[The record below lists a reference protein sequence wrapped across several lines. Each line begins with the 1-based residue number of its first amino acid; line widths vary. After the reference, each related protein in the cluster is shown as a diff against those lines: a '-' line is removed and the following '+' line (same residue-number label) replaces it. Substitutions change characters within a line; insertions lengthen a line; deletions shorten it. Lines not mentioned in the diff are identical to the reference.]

1 MKEKIKNSKILISV
15 TALFIIVASIVAV
28 NIITDKSDNI
38 QTATGTSNSGELEII
53 DESSYESTSTPEITT
68 ETKVDEDVIDDD
80 LVVNTENENVT
91 IEEDK
96 NGNQIAII
104 KDDNGE
110 EVKVAVKKDKN
121 GKTVVDT
128 TKKIVTDKDNNYV
141 VKDNS
146 ETSDGNTESTTTID
160 PKTHKVVVKETTPAE
175 TKTTTND
182 SSNESNKTTTKTTT
196 AKPTTTTTAKSTTTA
211 KTTEAPKT
219 TTTKTTTTKK
229 TTTDKSQY
237 PDDAVGPVHEE
248 PAKTATT
255 TTKVT
260 TTPKVTEAPKT
271 TTTTTAKKAE
281 APKTTVTECIHANIQ
296 PIYREEPISAWDETI
311 TVKKTSFKC
320 RGCGLFYCDVEEA
333 WNNKDEATL
342 KKLYLTDITDKKIID
357 NVNKYSLLT
366 VYSDAYDCYTSHCG
380 VCHGG
385 SSWTTS
391 SKTVNE
397 IIHHEAETTLVIDH
411 YYCPD
416 CKKEIY

>member
-38 QTATGTSNSGELEII
+38 QTATGTSNSGEPEII
-53 DESSYESTSTPEITT
+53 EESSYEPTSTPEITT
-68 ETKVDEDVIDDD
+68 ETNVDEDVIDND

-182 SSNESNKTTTKTTT
+182 SSSESNKTTTKTTT

-237 PDDAVGPVHEE
+237 PDYEVGPVHEDPVE
-248 PAKTATT
+248 TATT
-255 TTKVT
+255 TRKVT

-281 APKTTVTECIHANIQ
+281 EPKTTKTECQHTYEA
-296 PIYREEPISAWDETI
+296 IYREIPVDAWEETVM
-311 TVKKTSFKC
+311 VKKTTDKC
-320 RGCGLFYCDVEEA
+320 RGCGLLYCDVEAA

-342 KKLYLTDITDKKIID
+342 KKLFLTDITDKKIID
-357 NVNKYSLLT
+357 IVNKNSLLNN
-366 VYSDAYDCYTSHCG
+366 YSSAYDCYTDHCAY
-380 VCHGG
+380 CHGG
-385 SSWTTS
+385 SSWGTTIVEVP
-391 SKTVNE
+391 T
-397 IIHHEAETTLVIDH
+397 IIYHEATTKLEVDH
-411 YYCPD
+411 YYCPK
-416 CKKEIY
+416 CNTHF

>member
-38 QTATGTSNSGELEII
+38 QTATGTSNSGEPEII

-182 SSNESNKTTTKTTT
+182 SSSESNETTTKTTT
-196 AKPTTTTTAKSTTTA
+196 KPTTTTTAKSTTTA

-219 TTTKTTTTKK
+219 TTAKTTTTKK
-229 TTTDKSQY
+229 TTTEKSQY
-237 PDDAVGPVHEE
+237 PDDAVGPVHKE

-255 TTKVT
+255 TTRVT
-260 TTPKVTEAPKT
+260 ITSKVTEAPKT
-271 TTTTTAKKAE
+271 TTTTTTKKVE
-281 APKTTVTECIHANIQ
+281 EPKTTVTECIHANIQ